1 MSLRTKLILFAIALL
16 VADQVFKFWIKTH
29 LMLGEEFNVLGNWFK
44 IHFLENN
51 GMAFGMGAD
60 NGTFGKVLL
69 TLFRIAAVGGIFWY
83 ITKLIREKA
92 PRGVLFSFGLI
103 LCGALGNIIDSLFY
117 GMLFNGSEGQV
128 ASFLPE
134 GGGYA
139 SFLQGKV
146 VDMLYFP
153 LWKGVLPEWL
163 PVWGGEYFI
172 FFRPV
177 FNLADSYITIGV
189 LTLVL
194 FNWKFFSSKPAGN
207 PASAEKKQE
216 ETA

>member
-1 MSLRTKLILFAIALL
+1 MSLRTKLILFALVLL
-16 VADQVFKFWIKTH
+16 ILDQVFKFWIKTH
-29 LMLGEEFNVLGNWFK
+29 LIIGEEFDVWGDWFK

-60 NGTFGKVLL
+60 SGVFGKILL

-83 ITKLIREKA
+83 IGRLIREKA
-92 PRGVLFSFGLI
+92 PAGIVFSFVLI

-117 GMLFNGSEGQV
+117 GMLFNGSEGQI

-163 PVWGGEYFI
+163 PFWGGEYFI

-189 LTLVL
+189 LILIL
-194 FNWKFFSSKPAGN
+194 FHWRFFSSKPAGI
-207 PASAEKKQE
+207 PASAETEQE
-216 ETA
+216 KTA